1 MLTLLIGLLLLII
14 LVGVV
19 LLLAYSQKAA
29 RLGSLAGERIY
40 QDSPHRAGELL
51 RASSVP
57 LCGKPDYLIR
67 TADGIVP
74 VEYKSGRMAPAV
86 PYPSHVFQVIAYCL
100 LGEEHYGRRPSHG
113 ILKYPDR
120 EFTIDYTAE
129 YEQELRR
136 IVAEMVQLKAT
147 DDPLPFRRRYLC
159 RDCRQ
164 ELRLNTGSWV

>member
-40 QDSPHRAGELL
+40 QDSPHRAAELL
-51 RASSVP
+51 RASSLP
-57 LCGKPDYLIR
+57 LCGKPDYLIQ
-67 TADGIVP
+67 TVDGI
-74 VEYKSGRMAPAV
+74 
-86 PYPSHVFQVIAYCL
+86 
-100 LGEEHYGRRPSHG
+100 
-113 ILKYPDR
+113 
-120 EFTIDYTAE
+120 
-129 YEQELRR
+129 
-136 IVAEMVQLKAT
+136 VQLKAT
-147 DDPLPFRRRYLC
+147 DAPLPFRRRYLC